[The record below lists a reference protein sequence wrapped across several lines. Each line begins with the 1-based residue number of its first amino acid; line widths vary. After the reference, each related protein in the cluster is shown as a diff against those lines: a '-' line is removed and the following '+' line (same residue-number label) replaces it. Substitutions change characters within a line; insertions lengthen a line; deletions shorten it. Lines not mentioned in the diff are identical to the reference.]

1 VQPHCLNLSRG
12 KLVVPL
18 YDQDKILQSLQFIGF
33 DGDKKFLGGG
43 LSLGVTNGGINTI
56 ND

>member
-1 VQPHCLNLSRG
+1 
-12 KLVVPL
+12 VVPL

-43 LSLGVTNGGINTI
+43 RSLGVTNGGINTI